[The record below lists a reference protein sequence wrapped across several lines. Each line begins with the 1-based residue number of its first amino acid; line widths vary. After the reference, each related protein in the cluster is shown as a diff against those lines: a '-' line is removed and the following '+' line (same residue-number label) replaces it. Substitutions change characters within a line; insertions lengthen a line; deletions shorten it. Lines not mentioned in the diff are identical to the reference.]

1 MCTWPGVIRDGLP
14 PANFAAV
21 SVNSFH
27 DLSDRLVAAHCVSRV
42 RKLSSQQVLFNVLAE
57 PYHCRLEGARSDQ
70 PDLPDVELD
79 KAHDQHVI
87 GEEGELVFAILNIGV
102 ERLPE
107 KADVTKTSQ
116 TVART

>member
-1 MCTWPGVIRDGLP
+1 LADG
-14 PANFAAV
+14 
-21 SVNSFH
+21 
-27 DLSDRLVAAHCVSRV
+27 
-42 RKLSSQQVLFNVLAE
+42 
-57 PYHCRLEGARSDQ
+57 
-70 PDLPDVELD
+70 ELG